1 MSKKTETAS
10 FEHNFNEL
18 ESLVRKL
25 ETEALSLEDALSCFE
40 NGVRLTRE
48 CETVLKEAEQ
58 KVKII
63 SQAQMQQSLNVK
75 PDNQ

>member
-18 ESLVRKL
+18 ESMVRKL

-40 NGVRLTRE
+40 KGVSLTRE
-48 CETVLKEAEQ
+48 CEKVLKEAEQ

-63 SQAQMQQSLNVK
+63 SQGQMQEHLKTSN
-75 PDNQ
+75 PG